1 MRSLFGGLAA
11 FLLALLGLL
20 LARENRDLHSRVRQL
35 EKAKVKHDKMERAG
49 AAVRRDRSSISERLR
64 KGRF

>member
-1 MRSLFGGLAA
+1 MRSWFGWLAA
-11 FLLALLGLL
+11 FLLALIGLL

-35 EKAKVKHDKMERAG
+35 EQAKVKHDKMERAG
-49 AAVRRDRSSISERLR
+49 AAVRRDRNSISERLR